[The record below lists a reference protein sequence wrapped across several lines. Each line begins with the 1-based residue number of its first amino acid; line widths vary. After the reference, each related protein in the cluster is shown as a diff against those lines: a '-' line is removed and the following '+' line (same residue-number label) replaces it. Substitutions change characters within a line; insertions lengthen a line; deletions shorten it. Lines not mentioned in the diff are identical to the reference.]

1 GFHAIVGARAL
12 RRAGHERLARLVA
25 HHSGAPLEA
34 ALRDMPPLAA
44 EFPAPVGADRPLLD
58 LLDIADLTTGAD
70 GARVTP
76 ATRLRD
82 LVAGGAPAGPGVRP
96 LGATVPRLGRD
107 PALRALVELV
117 APHAHAAGTH

>member
-1 GFHAIVGARAL
+1 SAGGAGEPAL
-12 RRAGHERLARLVA
+12 RATPR
-25 HHSGAPLEA
+25 P
-34 ALRDMPPLAA
+34 AA
-44 EFPAPVGADRPLLD
+44 ESPAPVGADRPLLD

-82 LVAGGAPAGPGVRP
+82 LVDRRAPADPGVRT
-96 LGATVPRLGRD
+96 LVATVARLGRD